1 VLLLAILA
9 TSAGGASGITTA
21 NTLFGSVYSLSAG
34 AAVIAA
40 AVALAA
46 TGFIVGAARPL
57 LVTTLDPELATLR
70 GIRVRALGLAF
81 LAALAVVSA
90 ESTQAV
96 GALLLLGLIA
106 APGGAARVL
115 TARPYRGLALSGAI
129 AVGSMWGGLALSY
142 AISALPPST
151 AVIGLAAATYA
162 VAGIWARLS
171 PGAAR

>member
-1 VLLLAILA
+1 
-9 TSAGGASGITTA
+9 
-21 NTLFGSVYSLSAG
+21 
-34 AAVIAA
+34 
-40 AVALAA
+40 VALAA
-46 TGFIVGAARPL
+46 TGFVVGVARPL
-57 LVTTLDPELATLR
+57 LLATLDPELATLR
-70 GIRVRALGLAF
+70 GIPVRALGLCF

-142 AISALPPST
+142 VFFNVTAST
-151 AVIGLAAATYA
+151 GLWSRLGA
-162 VAGIWARLS
+162 ARLS
-171 PGAAR
+171 AGAGG